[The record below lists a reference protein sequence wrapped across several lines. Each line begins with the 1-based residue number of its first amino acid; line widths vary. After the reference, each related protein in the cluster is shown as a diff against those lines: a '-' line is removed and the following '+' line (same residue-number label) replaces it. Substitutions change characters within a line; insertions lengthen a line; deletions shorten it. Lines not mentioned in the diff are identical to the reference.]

1 MTEQDLAKIKFCM
14 ASHINMTNK
23 HTCIYES
30 VDYWPKII
38 ICYTA
43 QLRKSGVYG
52 KWCIR
57 YTFNGR
63 TYQNKK
69 KFLEAMTEFEE
80 ERKSKFDKE

>member
-1 MTEQDLAKIKFCM
+1 MTESDLAKIEFCM
-14 ASHINMTNK
+14 AAHINMANE

-52 KWCIR
+52 KSRIR

-69 KFLEAMTEFEE
+69 NFLDALTAFEE
-80 ERKSKFDKE
+80 EWKSKFEKK